1 MGGNRAGTIIT
12 VAPAG
17 PMAMTGRYGHIDGCA
32 GHKKSSYS
40 SASCAS
46 VDIRDL
52 SPSAP
57 FFLAEHTT
65 AFPTEECWLLP
76 SLEGTSES

>member
-12 VAPAG
+12 FVAPAG
-17 PMAMTGRYGHIDGCA
+17 PMAMTGHHGHIGGGA
-32 GHKKSSYS
+32 GHKKPSYS

-46 VDIRDL
+46 VDIRDQ

-57 FFLAEHTT
+57 FFLAECSNSIST
-65 AFPTEECWLLP
+65 
-76 SLEGTSES
+76 